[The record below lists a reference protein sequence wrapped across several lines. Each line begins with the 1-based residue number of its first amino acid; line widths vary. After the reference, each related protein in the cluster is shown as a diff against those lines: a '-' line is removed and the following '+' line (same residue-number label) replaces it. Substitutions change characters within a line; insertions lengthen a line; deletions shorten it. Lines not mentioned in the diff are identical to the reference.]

1 MFPLGSL
8 LSAVWGQA
16 SGLGAGRDLC
26 PLAPHPLEP
35 APVLAGAR
43 AGTSSS
49 NVFTRA
55 GSSGAS
61 AARSRSL
68 GFLQK

>member
-1 MFPLGSL
+1 MPPGIVLPGIRCDPRPGARVFPLGSL

-35 APVLAGAR
+35 APVLAG
-43 AGTSSS
+43 S
-49 NVFTRA
+49 
-55 GSSGAS
+55 
-61 AARSRSL
+61 
-68 GFLQK
+68 